1 MLYKLAKS
9 VLFQMQPE
17 TAHHLIMENLDW
29 VTSFGLHKLL
39 THTPPE
45 DPVEV
50 MGIRFPNTIGLAAGM
65 DKDGERVS
73 AFGALGFGHVEIG
86 TITPLAQPGNAKPR
100 CFRVIPAEGIINRM
114 GFNNEGCD
122 KVLKNL
128 KSADAFKLRGGVLGI
143 NIGKNAVTPIENAV
157 SDYRICL
164 QKTYA
169 KADYIAVNISSP
181 NTKNLRTLQG
191 DKPLCE
197 LLEALKTEREKI
209 METQGLAYKP
219 IAVKLAPHLDND
231 AILRAVDHIVS
242 YGMDAVIA
250 TNLTSVFTMT
260 RACLRPMIKARYGRI
275 INMSSVVAQMG
286 NAGQANYAA
295 AKAGIIGMSKSVAQ
309 EVASRGITV
318 NCITP
323 GFIETDMT
331 KALPEETRK
340 ALSERIPA
348 KRLGQTDD
356 IAGAVLF
363 LASDLAGYVTG
374 AVLPVNGG
382 LFMG

>member
-1 MLYKLAKS
+1 MNA
-9 VLFQMQPE
+9 V
-17 TAHHLIMENLDW
+17 
-29 VTSFGLHKLL
+29 VT
-39 THTPPE
+39 
-45 DPVEV
+45 
-50 MGIRFPNTIGLAAGM
+50 
-65 DKDGERVS
+65 
-73 AFGALGFGHVEIG
+73 AFGRIDILVNNAG
-86 TITPLAQPGNAKPR
+86 ITRDMLAMR
-100 CFRVIPAEGIINRM
+100 
-114 GFNNEGCD
+114 
-122 KVLKNL
+122 L
-128 KSADAFKLRGGVLGI
+128 
-143 NIGKNAVTPIENAV
+143 
-157 SDYRICL
+157 SDE
-164 QKTYA
+164 
-169 KADYIAVNISSP
+169 DW
-181 NTKNLRTLQG
+181 
-191 DKPLCE
+191 
-197 LLEALKTEREKI
+197 
-209 METQGLAYKP
+209 
-219 IAVKLAPHLDND
+219 
-231 AILRAVDHIVS
+231 
-242 YGMDAVIA
+242 DAVIA

-340 ALSERIPA
+340 ALSDRIPA